1 MSLEPQLGTPSP
13 LDPENHAPKP
23 SSPQAPQP
31 SKSGWMRALKWIV
44 FTLIV
49 IVILVFTWRH
59 FHPVKDADQAD
70 GQGKRGGKN
79 MIMPV
84 QVKTL
89 TAGDLNVF
97 INALGSVVP
106 RSSVVVNPRV
116 DGELISVNFT
126 EGQAVKKGDLLLQI
140 DPRPY
145 QVALTQAEGQ
155 LAKDQAALLSARQDL
170 SRFQLLVKEGS
181 ISKQQFDQQIAL
193 VTQAEG
199 TVKSNQGL
207 VSGARLNLSYCQVR
221 APVSGRLGL
230 RQVDVGNIVRASDA
244 NGVVVINQFQPIDVS
259 YAIPEDQVQSVLKQV
274 HAGKT
279 LTVSA
284 LDRAQKNVLDTGK
297 LRSLDNQI
305 DPTTGTLKFKAEFA
319 NQANNLF
326 PNQFVNIRMLVETQK
341 NVTLLPSS
349 AIQRGVKG
357 TFVYVVNSDSTVNAR
372 PITLGAIDGD
382 HTAVLSGVEV
392 GERVVLDGAD
402 KLKDGGKVKVIDSN
416 VKTPEDGASEE
427 RRASHRQNSV
437 S

>member
-1 MSLEPQLGTPSP
+1 MSLEPQLGAPSP
-13 LDPENHAPKP
+13 LDPENHSPKP
-23 SSPQAPQP
+23 SAPQAQ
-31 SKSGWMRALKWIV
+31 KSGWKRALKWIV
-44 FTLIV
+44 FALIV
-49 IVILVFTWRH
+49 LALLVFTWRH
-59 FHPVKDADQAD
+59 FHTGKEAGQAG

-79 MIMPV
+79 QVMPV

-89 TAGDLNVF
+89 TSGDLNIY

-106 RSSVVVNPRV
+106 RSSVVVHPRV
-116 DGELISVNFT
+116 DGELISVNFI
-126 EGQAVKKGDLLLQI
+126 EGQTVQKGDLLLQI

-170 SRFQLLVKEGS
+170 ARYQSLVKEGS
-181 ISKQQFDQQIAL
+181 ISRQQLDQQIAL
-193 VTQAEG
+193 VNQAEG
-199 TVKSNQGL
+199 TLKSDQGQ
-207 VSGARLNLSYCQVR
+207 VSSARLSLSYCQVR

-230 RQVDVGNIVRASDA
+230 RQVDVGNIVRSSDA
-244 NGVVVINQFQPIDVS
+244 SGVVVINQFQPIDVT

-274 HAGKT
+274 HAGNT
-279 LTVSA
+279 LQVSA
-284 LDRAQKNVLDTGK
+284 LDRAQKNVLGSGK

-319 NQANNLF
+319 NQANNLY
-326 PNQFVNIRMLVETQK
+326 PNQFVNVRMLVETQK
-341 NVTLLPSS
+341 NVTLLPSA

-357 TFVYVVNSDSTVNAR
+357 TFVYVVNTDSTVNAR

-382 HTAVLSGVEV
+382 NTAVLSGVNV

-402 KLKDGGKVKVIDSN
+402 KLKDGGKVKVIDPN
-416 VKTPEDGASEE
+416 AKTPADGDSEG
-427 RRASHRQNSV
+427 RRGSHRQKSA

>member
-1 MSLEPQLGTPSP
+1 MSLEPQLGAPSP
-13 LDPENHAPKP
+13 LDPENQTSKP
-23 SSPQAPQP
+23 SAPQAQKP
-31 SKSGWMRALKWIV
+31 GWKRALKWIV
-44 FTLIV
+44 FALIMLAL
-49 IVILVFTWRH
+49 LVFTWRH
-59 FHPVKDADQAD
+59 FHAEKNAGQAG

-79 MIMPV
+79 QVMPV

-89 TAGDLNVF
+89 TSGDLNIF

-106 RSSVVVNPRV
+106 RSSVVVHPRV

-126 EGQAVKKGDLLLQI
+126 EGQTVQKGDLLLQI

-155 LAKDQAALLSARQDL
+155 LAKNQAALLSARQDL
-170 SRFQLLVKEGS
+170 ARYQSLVKEGS
-181 ISKQQFDQQIAL
+181 ISRQQLDQQIAL
-193 VTQAEG
+193 VNQAEG
-199 TVKSNQGL
+199 TLKSDQGQ
-207 VSGARLNLSYCQVR
+207 VSAARLNLSYCQVR

-244 NGVVVINQFQPIDVS
+244 SGVVVINQFQPIDVT

-274 HAGKT
+274 HAGNT
-279 LTVSA
+279 LQVSA
-284 LDRAQKNVLDTGK
+284 LDRAQKNVLDSGK

-319 NQANNLF
+319 NQTNNLF
-326 PNQFVNIRMLVETQK
+326 PNQFVNVRMLVETQK
-341 NVTLLPSS
+341 NVTLLPSA

-357 TFVYVVNSDSTVNAR
+357 TFVYVVNTDSTVNAR

-382 HTAVLSGVEV
+382 NTAVLSGVNV

-402 KLKDGGKVKVIDSN
+402 KLKDGGKVKVIDPN
-416 VKTPEDGASEE
+416 AKTPSDEAAEG
-427 RRASHRQNSV
+427 RRGSHRQKSA

>member
-13 LDPENHAPKP
+13 LDPEN
-23 SSPQAPQP
+23 SSQPNAPQT
-31 SKSGWMRALKWIV
+31 SKSGWKRALKWIV
-44 FTLIV
+44 FALV
-49 IVILVFTWRH
+49 VAALLVFTWRH
-59 FHPVKDADQAD
+59 FHTAKDADQED

-79 MIMPV
+79 QVMPV

-89 TAGDLNVF
+89 TAGDLNDY

-106 RSSVVVNPRV
+106 RSSVVVHPRV

-126 EGQAVKKGDLLLQI
+126 EGQTVQKGDLLLQI
-140 DPRPY
+140 DPRSY

-170 SRFQLLVKEGS
+170 SRYQSLVKEGS
-181 ISKQQFDQQIAL
+181 ISKQQLDQQTAL
-193 VTQAEG
+193 VNQAEG
-199 TVKSNQGL
+199 TVKSDQGL
-207 VSGARLNLSYCQVR
+207 VNGARLNLSYCQVR

-230 RQVDVGNIVRASDA
+230 RQVDVGNIVHSSDA
-244 NGVVVINQFQPIDVS
+244 NGVVVINQFQPIDVT

-274 HAGKT
+274 HSGNT
-279 LTVSA
+279 LQVSA
-284 LDRAQKNVLDTGK
+284 LDRAQKIVLDSGK

-326 PNQFVNIRMLVETQK
+326 PNQFVNVRMLVETQK
-341 NVTLLPSS
+341 NVTLLPSA

-357 TFVYVVNSDSTVNAR
+357 TFVYVMNTDSTVNAR
-372 PITLGAIDGD
+372 SVTLGAIDGD
-382 HTAVLSGVEV
+382 NTAVLSGVSV

-402 KLKDGGKVKVIDSN
+402 KLKDGGKVKVIDPNAVTSA
-416 VKTPEDGASEE
+416 DGAVPEGG
-427 RRASHRQNSV
+427 RRHHRQKSA